1 MILSLQIS
9 KGKFMNAHLVML
21 STALLLGSCASVPE
35 TPMPP
40 AAPGEEVYAIDPGH
54 TFPSFEISHLGF
66 STHRGRFNKTSG
78 WVILNRGAHGG
89 SIQLTID
96 ADSID
101 TGDPRLE
108 TRLRK
113 SDFFD
118 TETYPTIVFTSKKL
132 RFEGDTLTAVDGEL
146 TLRGVTRPVTL
157 AVTSYRCGK
166 LPVIGREVCG
176 ANAETSIKR
185 ADFGI
190 SAYPSAIGGDVKLL
204 IQVEAHK
211 R

>member
-1 MILSLQIS
+1 
-9 KGKFMNAHLVML
+9 MNARLTML
-21 STALLLGSCASVPE
+21 CVILLLASCASVPE

-40 AAPGEEVYAIDPGH
+40 AAPGEEIYAIDPGH
-54 TFPSFEISHLGF
+54 TFPTFEISHMGS
-66 STHRGRFNKTSG
+66 STHRGRFNKTNG
-78 WVILNRGAHGG
+78 WITLNRAARSG

-101 TGDPRLE
+101 TGDVRLE
-108 TRLRK
+108 ERLRK
-113 SDFFD
+113 PDFFD
-118 TETYPTIVFTSKKL
+118 TTTFPDITFRSNKL
-132 RFEGDTLTAVDGEL
+132 RFEGDALTAVDGDL

-157 AVTSYRCGK
+157 TVTSFRCGK
-166 LPVIGREVCG
+166 FPVIGTEVCG
-176 ANAETSIKR
+176 ANAETTIKR

-190 SAYPSAIGGDVKLL
+190 SMYPSMIGGDVKLL

>member
-1 MILSLQIS
+1 
-9 KGKFMNAHLVML
+9 MNARLTILCVI
-21 STALLLGSCASVPE
+21 LLLASCASVPE

-40 AAPGEEVYAIDPGH
+40 AAPGEEIYAIDPGH
-54 TFPSFEISHLGF
+54 TFPSFEISHLGW

-78 WVILNRGAHGG
+78 WITLNRAARSG

-101 TGDPRLE
+101 TGDVRLE
-108 TRLRK
+108 ERLRK
-113 SDFFD
+113 PDFLD
-118 TETYPTIVFTSKKL
+118 TTTFPDITFRSNKL
-132 RFEGDTLTAVDGEL
+132 RFEGDALTAVDGDL
-146 TLRGVTRPVTL
+146 TLRGVTRPVSLTVSL
-157 AVTSYRCGK
+157 FRCGK
-166 LPVIGREVCG
+166 FPVIGTEVCG
-176 ANAETSIKR
+176 ANAETTIKR

-190 SAYPSAIGGDVKLL
+190 SMYPSMIGGDVKLL

>member
-1 MILSLQIS
+1 
-9 KGKFMNAHLVML
+9 MNARLTVL
-21 STALLLGSCASVPE
+21 SIALLLGSCVSTPE
-35 TPMPP
+35 APLP
-40 AAPGEEVYAIDPGH
+40 ATAPGDEVYAIDPGH

-78 WVILNRGAHGG
+78 WVILNRAARSG

-101 TGDPRLE
+101 TGDPQLE

-118 TETYPTIVFTSKKL
+118 TETYPNIIFTSKKL

-157 AVTSYRCGK
+157 TVTSFRCGK

-176 ANAETSIKR
+176 VNAETSIKR
-185 ADFGI
+185 SDFGI
-190 SAYPSAIGGDVKLL
+190 SAYPTMIGGDVKLL